1 MEGVAYC
8 LDDVWQVLSAE
19 TPASGEVRL
28 TGNVTHNPVWAQ
40 IVADVL
46 GVPLMADEAAD
57 ASALGAAMLGHL
69 ALGHLPSLDAAAQSL
84 SVGHTYQPDPQ
95 RHDFYQAEHQ
105 VFQALYQGL
114 VYTRP

>member
-46 GVPLMADEAAD
+46 GVPLIADEAAD
-57 ASALGAAMLGHL
+57 ASALGAALLGHL
-69 ALGHLPSLDAAAQSL
+69 ALGHLPRLHAAAQTLRARHRSEPATHR
-84 SVGHTYQPDPQ
+84 HTP
-95 RHDFYQAEHQ
+95 
-105 VFQALYQGL
+105 
-114 VYTRP
+114 